1 MAPRT
6 TKPAAEKPA
15 KPVAKA
21 KAVAKTEAKP
31 AKAAPQPKP
40 DAKAVARSDS
50 KASAKSG
57 TAAFKLR
64 DLVEVV
70 AAATGAKKPEV
81 KQTIE
86 ATLSALADALK
97 SGADLNLPPLGRAR
111 IAKAAGKDG
120 AAVMT
125 LKLRLGGAA
134 KSGANVKTG
143 PKQALADDGEDS

>member
-21 KAVAKTEAKP
+21 KAVAKTAAKP
-31 AKAAPQPKP
+31 AKPASQPKP
-40 DAKAVARSDS
+40 VVRADS
-50 KASAKSG
+50 TASAKSG
-57 TAAFKLR
+57 VAAFKLR

-70 AAATGAKKPEV
+70 ATATGAKKPDV
-81 KQTIE
+81 KQTVE

-97 SGADLNLPPLGRAR
+97 GGADLNLPPLGRAR